1 MKINNFVYS
10 SVAVIRVEK
19 NRNCLFLSSQTL
31 KAKANPPAPKSFG
44 PLSTFARLA
53 IISCV
58 SQEIIAKPSC
68 TALPAHYFIPHISE
82 FVV

>member
-1 MKINNFVYS
+1 MKINNFA
-10 SVAVIRVEK
+10 VAVIRVEK

-31 KAKANPPAPKSFG
+31 KAKTNPFAPKSFG
-44 PLSTFARLA
+44 PFSTFARLA

-58 SQEIIAKPSC
+58 YTPAKPSC

-82 FVV
+82 FAV